1 MYKKERPLKTIF
13 KYLSKAIST
22 KEDLSKSLVT
32 TKNKTV
38 LKKSE
43 VTQINKISFH
53 TSSSSLRMEKPE
65 HNRLYPTG
73 LHSSAPASDQQVWSQ
88 ISLNCTQ
95 FFEIEHNK
103 DQL

>member
-22 KEDLSKSLVT
+22 KERSQKGPGDHQEQDCI
-32 TKNKTV
+32 
-38 LKKSE
+38 KKHE

>member
-1 MYKKERPLKTIF
+1 
-13 KYLSKAIST
+13 
-22 KEDLSKSLVT
+22 
-32 TKNKTV
+32 
-38 LKKSE
+38 
-43 VTQINKISFH
+43 
-53 TSSSSLRMEKPE
+53 MEKPE
-65 HNRLYPTG
+65 YNRLYPTG